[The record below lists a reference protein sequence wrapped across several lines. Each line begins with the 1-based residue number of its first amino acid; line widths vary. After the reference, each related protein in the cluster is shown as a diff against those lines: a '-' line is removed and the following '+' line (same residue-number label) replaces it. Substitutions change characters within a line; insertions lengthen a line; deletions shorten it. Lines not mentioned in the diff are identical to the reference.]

1 MTFAVSWSNE
11 AFDSLIKIAEAAP
24 DPDQIISAVREL
36 DRMLV
41 QGPAAVGES
50 RPGGRRIVFSPPL
63 AATYEVL
70 WRLNDVVIVDVWK
83 FEKHNSP

>member
-1 MTFAVSWSNE
+1 MTFSVSWSNE
-11 AFDSLIKIAEAAP
+11 AFDSLIKTAEAAS

-50 RPGGRRIVFSPPL
+50 RSGGRRIVFSPPI

-70 WRLNDVVIVDVWK
+70 WRLNIVVIVDVWK
-83 FEKHNSP
+83 FDKHNSS

>member
-1 MTFAVSWSNE
+1 MTFSVSWSNE
-11 AFDSLIKIAEAAP
+11 AFDSLVKTAETAP

-41 QGPAAVGES
+41 QVPAAVGES
-50 RPGGRRIVFSPPL
+50 RPGGRRIVFSPPI

-70 WRLNDVVIVDVWK
+70 WRLNIVVIVDVWR
-83 FEKHNSP
+83 FDKHNLP